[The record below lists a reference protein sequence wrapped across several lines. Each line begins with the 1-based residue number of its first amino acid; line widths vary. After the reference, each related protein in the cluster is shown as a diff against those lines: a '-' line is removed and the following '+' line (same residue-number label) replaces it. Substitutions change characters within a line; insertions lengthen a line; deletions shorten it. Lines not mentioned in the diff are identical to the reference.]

1 MIMKTKMNAEPRHS
15 MGQTIKMDFIRN
27 KSLYFMIVPV
37 VIFYIIFFYLP
48 MYGAIIAFEDFKPQL
63 GILGSPWV
71 GLKQFRSFFGSPSFL
86 SVLGNTFRLS
96 LSSLV
101 FGFPASI
108 LLALLLNELHHERF
122 AKIVQNFT
130 YMPHFISTVVICGMV
145 RTFTMDDGIIVYIMS
160 LFGFEPKTLL
170 NFPEYFTPIYV
181 ASGIWQTIGWD
192 SIIYLAALTGVDA
205 QLYEAA
211 ELDGANRWKQVI
223 HITIPSIMPTIIIM
237 LILNVG
243 QILNVGF
250 EKIILLYNSSTMS
263 VADVISSYSYRK
275 GLIDLNW
282 SFSSAVG
289 LFNSVVNFIFVIAM
303 NQFSKKVGDTSLW

>member
-1 MIMKTKMNAEPRHS
+1 MKTKTNTNPGH
-15 MGQTIKMDFIRN
+15 GLGHTIKIDFIRN
-27 KSLYFMIVPV
+27 KSLYFMILPV
-37 VIFYIIFFYLP
+37 IVFYIIFSYLP

-71 GLKQFRSFFGSPSFL
+71 GLKHFRSFFESPSFL
-86 SVLGNTFRLS
+86 SILGNTFRLS

-101 FGFPASI
+101 FGFPAPI
-108 LLALLLNELHHERF
+108 LLALLLNELHNEKF
-122 AKIVQNFT
+122 AKVVQNFT

-145 RTFTMDDGIIVYIMS
+145 RTFTMDDGIVVYILS

-170 NFPEYFTPIYV
+170 NFPEYFTSIYV
-181 ASGIWQTIGWD
+181 ISGVWQTIGWS

-237 LILNVG
+237 LILKVG

-303 NQFSKKVGDTSLW
+303 NQFSKKLGDTSLW

>member
-1 MIMKTKMNAEPRHS
+1 MNAEPGHS
-15 MGQTIKMDFIRN
+15 IGQTIKMDFIRN
-27 KSLYFMIVPV
+27 KSLYLMIVPI

-101 FGFPASI
+101 FGFPAPI

-122 AKIVQNFT
+122 AKVVQNFT

-181 ASGIWQTIGWD
+181 VSGIWQTMGWD
-192 SIIYLAALTGVDA
+192 SIIYLAALTGVDV

-211 ELDGANRWKQVI
+211 ELDGANRWKQTI

-250 EKIILLYNSSTMS
+250 EKIILLYNPSTMS

-303 NQFSKKVGDTSLW
+303 NKFSQKVGETSLW

>member
-1 MIMKTKMNAEPRHS
+1 MKTQTNTNPGH
-15 MGQTIKMDFIRN
+15 GLGHTIKIDFIRN
-27 KSLYFMIVPV
+27 KSLYFMILPV
-37 VIFYIIFFYLP
+37 IVFYIIFSYLP

-71 GLKQFRSFFGSPSFL
+71 GLKHFRSFFESPSFL
-86 SVLGNTFRLS
+86 SILGNTFRLS

-101 FGFPASI
+101 FGFPAPI
-108 LLALLLNELHHERF
+108 LLALLLNELHNEKF
-122 AKIVQNFT
+122 AKVVQNFT

-170 NFPEYFTPIYV
+170 NFPEYFTSIYV
-181 ASGIWQTIGWD
+181 VSGVWQTIGWS

-237 LILNVG
+237 LILKVG

-250 EKIILLYNSSTMS
+250 EKIILLYNSSTIS

-303 NQFSKKVGDTSLW
+303 NQFSKKLGDTSLW

>member
-1 MIMKTKMNAEPRHS
+1 MKTQTNTNPGH
-15 MGQTIKMDFIRN
+15 GLGHTIKIDFIRN
-27 KSLYFMIVPV
+27 KSLYFMILPV
-37 VIFYIIFFYLP
+37 IVFYIIFSYLP

-71 GLKQFRSFFGSPSFL
+71 GLKHFSSFFESPSFL
-86 SVLGNTFRLS
+86 SILGNTFRLS

-101 FGFPASI
+101 FGFPAPI
-108 LLALLLNELHHERF
+108 LLALLLNELHNEKF
-122 AKIVQNFT
+122 AKVVQNFT

-170 NFPEYFTPIYV
+170 NFPEYFTSIYV
-181 ASGIWQTIGWD
+181 VSGVWQTIGWS

-237 LILNVG
+237 LILKVG

-303 NQFSKKVGDTSLW
+303 NQFSKKLGDTSLW

>member
-1 MIMKTKMNAEPRHS
+1 MIMKTKMNAEPRRS
-15 MGQTIKMDFIRN
+15 MGQTIKNDFVRN
-27 KSLYFMIVPV
+27 KTLYFMILPV
-37 VIFYIIFFYLP
+37 IALYIIFCYMP

-71 GLKQFRSFFGSPSFL
+71 GLKHFKSFFESPSFL
-86 SVLGNTFRLS
+86 SILGNTFRLS

-101 FGFPASI
+101 FGFPAPI
-108 LLALLLNELHHERF
+108 LLALLLNELHQERF
-122 AKIVQNFT
+122 AKVVQNFT

-145 RTFTMDDGIIVYIMS
+145 RTFTRDDGIIVYIMS
-160 LFGFEPKTLL
+160 LFGFESKTLL
-170 NFPEYFTPIYV
+170 NFPQYFTPVYV
-181 ASGIWQTIGWD
+181 ASGIWQTIGWN

-211 ELDGANRWKQVI
+211 ELDGANRWKQTI

-237 LILNVG
+237 LILQVG

-303 NQFSKKVGDTSLW
+303 NKLSQKIGETSLW

>member
-1 MIMKTKMNAEPRHS
+1 MKTKMNAEYGYS
-15 MGQTIKMDFIRN
+15 MGQTIKMDFMRN
-27 KSLYFMIVPV
+27 KSLYVMIAPI
-37 VIFYIIFFYLP
+37 VIFYIIFSYLP

-63 GILGSPWV
+63 GILGSQWV
-71 GLKQFRSFFGSPSFL
+71 GLKQFKNFFGSPSFF

-101 FGFPASI
+101 FGFPAPI
-108 LLALLLNELHHERF
+108 LLALLLNELHRERF
-122 AKIVQNFT
+122 AKVVQNFT

-205 QLYEAA
+205 QLYEAS
-211 ELDGANRWKQVI
+211 ELDGANRWKQTI

-243 QILNVGF
+243 QILNVDF

-303 NQFSKKVGDTSLW
+303 NKFSKKVGDTSLW